1 MSLRILYHHRIRAE
15 DGQAVHV
22 RELIAA
28 LRRRGHEVRE
38 CALVQ
43 KTIARNENGA
53 ARPSFWQKLRLPRAA
68 VEALEIGYNGKARA
82 MLQNAASGWKPDF
95 VYERHA
101 LHCRAGLDTARK
113 LGVPLLLEVNSPMTD
128 EMERLGLLTFARRA
142 RATERLVLGAADRV
156 LAVTQALGDRLVE
169 LGARPESIVVIGNG
183 AQPERYGVEARAA
196 AKEVRKRWALPPAA
210 VVLGFVGF
218 MREWHRL
225 DMAVSALTKP
235 AFAAAHLVLVGEGP
249 SLPDL
254 LALATKLGVRERVHA
269 CGRVPAELVPAHVLA
284 FDVALIPAINGYA
297 SPLKLFDSMAAGI
310 ATIAPDQ
317 PNLRETVVDGE
328 HAALFESGS
337 VEDFESRLAALVAD
351 SSLRARIGAK
361 AAHRLSELDLTWDG
375 NAARVE
381 SIANELSAR
390 RQR

>member
-156 LAVTQALGDRLVE
+156 LAVTQALGDRLVPSAMAWR
-169 LGARPESIVVIGNG
+169 LAQQRRKFAIGG
-183 AQPERYGVEARAA
+183 LCR
-196 AKEVRKRWALPPAA
+196 
-210 VVLGFVGF
+210 
-218 MREWHRL
+218 RL
-225 DMAVSALTKP
+225 RSSSA
-235 AFAAAHLVLVGEGP
+235 
-249 SLPDL
+249 SL
-254 LALATKLGVRERVHA
+254 
-269 CGRVPAELVPAHVLA
+269 
-284 FDVALIPAINGYA
+284 
-297 SPLKLFDSMAAGI
+297 DSCANGI
-310 ATIAPDQ
+310 A
-317 PNLRETVVDGE
+317 
-328 HAALFESGS
+328 S
-337 VEDFESRLAALVAD
+337 
-351 SSLRARIGAK
+351 
-361 AAHRLSELDLTWDG
+361 TW
-375 NAARVE
+375 R
-381 SIANELSAR
+381 SPR
-390 RQR
+390 